1 MVPDI
6 IAQGPMIRLLQN
18 ESVTVSLY
26 EDEYSRRVRVD
37 DYSGPLEDIKS
48 AVDAALPSWTEKLI
62 VKSRPGDV
70 AFFESK
76 GLRREAFIGGY
87 FAGTDM
93 HFLARYLTLERS
105 HSPREADEAGI
116 IRAVLLVPPATSP
129 APPANVRFAGPDDA
143 EDLARLYREVFRIY
157 PTPVYDPVH
166 VRKTMEDGTVYAVV
180 REGQKIISAAS
191 AEINAKYHNAELT
204 DCATAEGHEGK
215 GYMRALLQALEEDLK
230 TRGIT
235 CFYTI
240 ARSASFGMNKV
251 FHQLGYTFG
260 GRMTKNCMIYSGME
274 DMNVWY
280 KTDWG

>member
-105 HSPREADEAGI
+105 HSPREAD
-116 IRAVLLVPPATSP
+116 VLLVPPATSP

-143 EDLARLYREVFRIY
+143 EDLARLYREAFRIY

-204 DCATAEGHEGK
+204 DCATAEGHEG
-215 GYMRALLQALEEDLK
+215 AA
-230 TRGIT
+230 
-235 CFYTI
+235 
-240 ARSASFGMNKV
+240 ASA
-251 FHQLGYTFG
+251 G
-260 GRMTKNCMIYSGME
+260 GRSENPRHHLLLHHCAVSFIRHEQSISPVGIH
-274 DMNVWY
+274 VWWPHDEELHDLLGDGGY
-280 KTDWG
+280 ECVV